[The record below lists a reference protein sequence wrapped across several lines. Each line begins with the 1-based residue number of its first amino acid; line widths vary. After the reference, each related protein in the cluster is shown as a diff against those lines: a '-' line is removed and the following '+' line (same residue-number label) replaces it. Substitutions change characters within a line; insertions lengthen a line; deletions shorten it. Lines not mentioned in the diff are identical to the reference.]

1 MKREII
7 PTREELER
15 HKEIIPEIN
24 PSAVIAMLGIK
35 AVGDSEFYYGCF
47 AETVSFVRR

>member
-1 MKREII
+1 MKKEMI

-35 AVGDSEFYYGCF
+35 AVEEEIQHSILD
-47 AETVSFVRR
+47 VLLKQ